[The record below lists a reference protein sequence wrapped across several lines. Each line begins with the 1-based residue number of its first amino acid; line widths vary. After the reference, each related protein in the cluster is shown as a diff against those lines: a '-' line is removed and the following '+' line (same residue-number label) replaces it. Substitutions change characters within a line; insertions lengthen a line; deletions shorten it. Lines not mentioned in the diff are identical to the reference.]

1 MFDASSRKP
10 SKGKEIGKTA
20 FPFPKIVIF
29 ELVAAL
35 KCLRTEDTQEKSI
48 KISRGNTF
56 RCPYTR
62 DIRVLAWKAWPF
74 FRVPSFWCISFEMGE
89 ENIDTAISV
98 VKVAFGKEKIQAS
111 NIAASSD
118 FCLPSI
124 HSGNQV
130 DFLLPEE
137 WFPPDADENTKI
149 TTF

>member
-98 VKVAFGKEKIQAS
+98 VKVAFGK
-111 NIAASSD
+111 
-118 FCLPSI
+118 
-124 HSGNQV
+124 
-130 DFLLPEE
+130 
-137 WFPPDADENTKI
+137 
-149 TTF
+149 